1 MTNKL
6 QTKDEKELQNFL
18 KELEDY
24 TSSDKKYYIIPLPNE
39 IPDFFI
45 KMYDEHYSVDKLRKI
60 LSYLDMICEYY
71 ENYDYGI
78 NFKYYLGIFTNSLN
92 IDEVKITKKQRKLL
106 KTCYNMVKERIEE
119 KKLQE

>member
-45 KMYDEHYSVDKLRKI
+45 H
-60 LSYLDMICEYY
+60 
-71 ENYDYGI
+71 
-78 NFKYYLGIFTNSLN
+78 FSLAF
-92 IDEVKITKKQRKLL
+92 
-106 KTCYNMVKERIEE
+106 Y
-119 KKLQE
+119 